1 MVQSELLCYYRF
13 SPAAPVNASMQFSML
28 IDYRCMRSKFL
39 HSSEAKKKKKTK
51 KEKRAEKKGD
61 AGIEMLVRNIGVK
74 EKVEKVDFTRKRG
87 TAETLTETYFLC
99 NVEDKDLHLYYM
111 LLTHPGKTLVFA
123 NSIDGVMNLV
133 SCNGFELRNFNTEN
147 L

>member
-1 MVQSELLCYYRF
+1 MIALRLVTQYSNRRNQIALF
-13 SPAAPVNASMQFSML
+13 
-28 IDYRCMRSKFL
+28 
-39 HSSEAKKKKKTK
+39 SSEAKKKKKTK
-51 KEKRAEKKGD
+51 KERRAEKKGD

-74 EKVEKVDFTRKRG
+74 DKVEKIDFTRKKG
-87 TAETLTETYFLC
+87 TAQTLTETYFLC

-133 SCNGFELRNFNTEN
+133 SFLRNSWIRLLALDRIKIF
-147 L
+147 